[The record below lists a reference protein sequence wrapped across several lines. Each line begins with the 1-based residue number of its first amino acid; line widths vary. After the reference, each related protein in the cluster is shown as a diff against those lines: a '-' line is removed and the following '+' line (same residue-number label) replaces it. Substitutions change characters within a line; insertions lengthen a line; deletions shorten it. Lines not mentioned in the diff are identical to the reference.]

1 MTVWSIKTVYKINT
15 MQKCFLFRVWYSVV
29 KVPGSSPFYLLVAD
43 FFGKLAGVFAISMYK
58 ICTPVFLSPY
68 LMEGTK
74 KTRNSHIVLI
84 KCNLQGLGSSQQAAV
99 CVQRRCL
106 RRRYQSVLAC
116 LLFSC
121 QGARGICPSA
131 SLWGRKNAIC
141 RKKFCSFIVQT
152 GKCPGFW
159 AKRKP

>member
-1 MTVWSIKTVYKINT
+1 MTVWSTKTVYKINT

-43 FFGKLAGVFAISMYK
+43 FLGKLAGVFAISMYK

-74 KTRNSHIVLI
+74 KTRISHIVLI

-106 RRRYQSVLAC
+106 RRRYQSAMF
-116 LLFSC
+116 LLVIQLPMCRRIFSLC
-121 QGARGICPSA
+121 CYMGTENCE
-131 SLWGRKNAIC
+131 L
-141 RKKFCSFIVQT
+141 
-152 GKCPGFW
+152 
-159 AKRKP
+159 